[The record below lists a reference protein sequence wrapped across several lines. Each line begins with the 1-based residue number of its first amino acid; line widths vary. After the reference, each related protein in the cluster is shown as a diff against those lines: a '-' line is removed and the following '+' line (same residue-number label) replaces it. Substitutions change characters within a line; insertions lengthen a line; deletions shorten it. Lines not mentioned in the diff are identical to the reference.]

1 VTGDDICLG
10 FLGFLPPEETTAWQ
24 LSADS
29 SYYHLRDPDQDRLFV
44 VDPAIWRVVRYE
56 ERDGEGALLAQRLF
70 YDFDLIEHLF
80 LPRRVVIR
88 RPQEE
93 TSATLYYRDLDLNPG
108 ALSFPDRIG
117 EGAERVLVTESQ

>member
-1 VTGDDICLG
+1 M
-10 FLGFLPPEETTAWQ
+10 
-24 LSADS
+24 
-29 SYYHLRDPDQDRLFV
+29 
-44 VDPAIWRVVRYE
+44 
-56 ERDGEGALLAQRLF
+56 
-70 YDFDLIEHLF
+70 
-80 LPRRVVIR
+80 IR